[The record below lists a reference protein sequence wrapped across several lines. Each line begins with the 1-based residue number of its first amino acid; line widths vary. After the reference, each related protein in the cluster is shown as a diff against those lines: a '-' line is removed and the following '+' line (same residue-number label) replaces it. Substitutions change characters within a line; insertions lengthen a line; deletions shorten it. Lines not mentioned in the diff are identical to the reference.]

1 MNDSIKGR
9 YGKLANGERE
19 HFLERAREASKLTLP
34 SFIREEHERGE
45 TYLSQPYQS
54 IGARGVMNLSNKLL
68 LSLFPPS
75 TPFFRLLVSEQ
86 DLAQIPEDQR
96 DIVRGEI
103 DDSLREIEQA
113 VYETLENSNFRA
125 KINELMKHLIVAGN
139 AVFYVGPN
147 QTFRTYSMEDFV
159 VARDIE
165 GNMLETIIRERMS
178 KEVADQYDISP
189 NDGVLPS
196 NQPDLPSSEQSDEIH
211 LYTSVK
217 RVKDDLFEVSQE
229 LNGVLIT
236 KPIEFTE
243 DELPYLIVR
252 LTDAT
257 GESYGRGYVESVFG
271 DLASLESLS
280 QSVIQ
285 TAAIASKTV
294 FFVNPGSLVR
304 PKALAEAENGAVLPG
319 LAQDVTTLQSQ
330 RGVDLQI
337 VNNIIQGLEQRLGLA
352 FLLFESAVRDSERTT
367 AFEINK
373 LVESLETVMVG
384 TYAVLNQT
392 LARPFIELTIKRMTE
407 AGDIPEIPESVKL
420 IISTGVSNLGRL
432 SELDR
437 LQQFVSLTMNA
448 VGPEIAFQLIN
459 PEELVNR
466 IATSVGVEKKGL
478 VKTSRQLAEE
488 RAIAEEQARQQ
499 AMQEQAMQAMQIVQ
513 QQTAQ
518 DPELAQNIANAAE
531 DIQQQMPPQ

>member
-1 MNDSIKGR
+1 MNDSIKHR

-19 HFLERAREASKLTLP
+19 HFLERARESSKLTLP

-45 TYLSQPYQS
+45 TFLSQPYQS
-54 IGARGVMNLSNKLL
+54 VGARGVMNLSNKLL

-86 DLAQIPEDQR
+86 DLAEIPEDQR
-96 DIVRGEI
+96 DVVRGEI

-125 KINELMKHLIVAGN
+125 KINELMKHLIVAG
-139 AVFYVGPN
+139 
-147 QTFRTYSMEDFV
+147 

-165 GNMLETIIRERMS
+165 GNMLECIIRERMS

-217 RVKDDLFEVSQE
+217 RVKDDVFEVSQE

-243 DELPYLIVR
+243 DELPYLVVR

-330 RGVDLQI
+330 RGVDLNI

-407 AGDIPEIPESVKL
+407 AGEIPELPESVKL

-437 LQQFVSLTMNA
+437 LQQFVSLAMNA
-448 VGPEIAFQLIN
+448 VGPEIALQLIN

-499 AMQEQAMQAMQIVQ
+499 AMQEQAMQAAQFVQ

-531 DIQQQMPPQ
+531 DLQQQMPPQ